1 MHCTANNANMNT
13 ERPSSVFE
21 TVDIINIYA
30 SLSTELSSRSSNGSV
45 VQCSA
50 VGELSARWLGLC
62 PHVGSM
68 RFVA

>member
-1 MHCTANNANMNT
+1 MNT
-13 ERPSSVFE
+13 ESTSSVFE

-30 SLSTELSSRSSNGSV
+30 SLSAELSSRSSNGSV
-45 VQCSA
+45 VQSS
-50 VGELSARWLGLC
+50 GGARWLGLC